1 MQLLPKWVLTNPL
14 PSVFD
19 TESGSV
25 IEQTAKVYAAMNG
38 LIEEYNAFA
47 DSVNNKI
54 SEFTAETEE
63 QYNLFALDLRQEF
76 QDFIDVIDI
85 KYTAQQKEIDNM
97 VQNVREIATTE
108 INAAI
113 ASGAI
118 SVTTVYDPETESL
131 NVVTGGG
138 EA

>member
-25 IEQTAKVYAAMNG
+25 IEMTAKVYAAMNG

-47 DSVNNKI
+47 DSVNAKI

-76 QDFIDVIDI
+76 QDFIDVINI
-85 KYTAQQKEIDNM
+85 KYQAQQTMIGDAIANM
-97 VQNVREIATTE
+97 TEIAKSE
-108 INAAI
+108 IAAAI
-113 ASGAI
+113 ESGALE
-118 SVTTVYDPETESL
+118 VTTVYDPDTESL
-131 NVVTGGG
+131 NVVAGG
-138 EA
+138 EE